1 MDLPP
6 LSFDQLSTV
15 LAVAP
20 TPADLY
26 TSLSD
31 YEEQACLISTTTL
44 DEKELLSAFYTA
56 FFFSHLLTD
65 QIYEARALTR
75 RIPRDLLRSDSLQN
89 CLLLLRAVW
98 QSQHTEIYKILRELP
113 WPERSQ
119 PVVSSFESY
128 FQEKTLKEV
137 SNSFESIRL
146 GAAATYVGLDPVAA
160 EQSDPA
166 VIQRFTALGWK
177 WDSEKHLLYPEPIV
191 TAPPRDDDSL
201 QNELSR
207 VMSLINNQAS

>member
-1 MDLPP
+1 MDLSP
-6 LSFDQLSTV
+6 LSIDQLSAA
-15 LAVAP
+15 LIAAP

-31 YEEQACLISTTTL
+31 YEEQACLLPTTNPE
-44 DEKELLSAFYTA
+44 EKELLSAFYTA

-75 RIPRDLLRSDSLQN
+75 RIPRDLLQTDSLQN

-98 QSQHTEIYKILRELP
+98 QSKHTEIYKILRELP
-113 WPERSQ
+113 WPELSQ
-119 PVVSSFESY
+119 QVVRGYESY

-137 SNSFESIRL
+137 SNSYETIR
-146 GAAATYVGLDPVAA
+146 AATVARYLGLDPTVA
-160 EQSDPA
+160 EQGDPA
-166 VIQRFTALGWK
+166 IIQRFTACGWK
-177 WDSEKHLLYPEPIV
+177 WDSEKQLLHPKPVV
-191 TAPPRDDDSL
+191 TAPPRDDSL

-207 VMSLINNQAS
+207 VMALINNQGS